1 MAVTIKNVELWR
13 SEVANTPGTLAA
25 TLTPLADAG
34 ADLRVVMGYR
44 YPGKEKKA
52 AIEVFPVKGK
62 KSVAAAES
70 AGLKASG
77 IPTLVIEG
85 DNEAGLGRSIAQ
97 ALADAGVNVSFFMA
111 QVVGDRYS
119 AIAGFESQ
127 DDARNAAALIR
138 TRANSRKGQPPRTAG
153 SR

>member
-1 MAVTIKNVELWR
+1 MAVTIKNIELWR
-13 SEVANTPGTLAA
+13 SEVANSPGTLAA
-25 TLTPLADAG
+25 TLAPLADAG

-62 KSVAAAES
+62 KSMAVAQS
-70 AGLKASG
+70 AGLQASG

-97 ALADAGVNVSFFMA
+97 ALADAGINVSFFMA

-119 AIAGFESQ
+119 AVAGFESQ
-127 DDARNAAALIR
+127 DDARSAAALIKKA
-138 TRANSRKGQPPRTAG
+138 TGRKKK
-153 SR
+153 